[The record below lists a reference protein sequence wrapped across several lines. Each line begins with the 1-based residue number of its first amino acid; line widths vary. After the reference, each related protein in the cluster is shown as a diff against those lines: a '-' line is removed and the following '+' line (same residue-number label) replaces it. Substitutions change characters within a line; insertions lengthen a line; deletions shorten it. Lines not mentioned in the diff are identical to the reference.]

1 MMENEELEVFLAF
14 SEGDGWVKARN
25 YKGKEDYMPEN
36 YIPGPARRRS
46 AAVWR

>member
-25 YKGKEDYMPEN
+25 YKGKEYYMPEN
-36 YIPGPARRRS
+36 HIPGPARRR
-46 AAVWR
+46 